1 MKKIYNYLWVLACV
15 LLFVGANG
23 NLLAQTFRTAC
34 PYNVASWPY
43 PNSNDWMG
51 CPPALQLGNGGR
63 PCPSNYTQKPY
74 QDCCG
79 AIPLYNNYITF
90 GRQSTNTRFNS
101 TICGQGC
108 SQGDLPPI
116 GTACFG
122 GIEKQ
127 TTWFIF
133 EIKALIG
140 GSDTIGAPAGK
151 LRFKIFPC
159 DSPPNY
165 PSCEET
171 SFSSACNCDTVN
183 PLSPI
188 LCNDN
193 GRDNMGSLD
202 FDWIVFRINNS
213 NSTRSACNSVS
224 AGTST
229 VACCNWSSLRGPTG
243 MFEQPNG
250 AGISCDVGALG
261 GRFSS
266 PLSVSVGDRFI
277 LAVDAFV
284 NQNLKS
290 YKIDFRGE
298 CANLGRDGLTASV
311 GAIEYPNER
320 IPTSQ
325 FQQLLSRTDSC
336 VIDSISFRF
345 TQPQRNSTMSVS
357 NYKLFRFN
365 DNGSSDSNFVI
376 NEVLPINDAITATD
390 WKINFDFLGLTRG
403 NYALRFMDT
412 VNTYFQTK
420 VVADTLY
427 FKVGGGIP
435 PAIRIAQP
443 FNACLLQP
451 TTLTVSDTTGYS
463 FLWSTGETTPS
474 ITVEEPSQY
483 SVAATYNGACR
494 QTTTASIFLRQPSLR
509 NCPIT
514 ISLSARPDNLTAS
527 LPALSYQWEHNGILM
542 NRFTRSIPIT
552 LGGYYRVRAINGND
566 TSNWSPVVIIMSNQ
580 LTLKSGGLQVYPNP
594 SKGIV
599 NIQVPAGFQTIE
611 LSDKLGKVL
620 LTKPIQSATTI
631 NIQGYPKGVYTI
643 RAKGGQVISTQLVV
657 E

>member
-1 MKKIYNYLWVLACV
+1 
-15 LLFVGANG
+15 
-23 NLLAQTFRTAC
+23 
-34 PYNVASWPY
+34 
-43 PNSNDWMG
+43 MG
-51 CPPALQLGNGGR
+51 CPPAINLGIGR
-63 PCPSNYTQKPY
+63 PPCPSSYTHKPF

-90 GRQSTNTRFNS
+90 GRQSPNPAFNS
-101 TICGQGC
+101 SICGQGC
-108 SQGDLPPI
+108 NQTELPPV
-116 GTACFG
+116 GSSCFG
-122 GIEKQ
+122 GSEKQ
-127 TTWFIF
+127 STWFSF
-133 EIKALIG
+133 EVKPLTG
-140 GSDTIGAPAGK
+140 GIDTIGAPAGK

-159 DSPPNY
+159 DGRPNSPDCDQVAASVP
-165 PSCEET
+165 
-171 SFSSACNCDTVN
+171 CNCDSID
-183 PLSPI
+183 PLSA
-188 LCNDN
+188 LNCNDT
-193 GRDNMGSLD
+193 GRNNIGNVDY
-202 FDWIVFRINNS
+202 DWILYRVNNF
-213 NSTRSACNSVS
+213 NSTRSACN
-224 AGTST
+224 AILTNNST
-229 VACCNWSSLRGPTG
+229 VACCNWSQLRGPTG
-243 MFEQPNG
+243 MFEQPDGSPN
-250 AGISCDVGALG
+250 SCDVGAQ
-261 GRFSS
+261 GRRFNS
-266 PLSVSVGDRFI
+266 PISVNVGDRFI
-277 LAVDAFV
+277 LLVDAFTPE
-284 NQNLKS
+284 NLKS
-290 YKIDFRGE
+290 YKIDFRGA
-298 CANLGRDGLTASV
+298 CANVGRDGLTASV

-345 TQPQRNSTMSVS
+345 TQPQRNSTMTVS

-365 DNGSSDSNFVI
+365 VNGSSDSNFVI

-390 WKINFDFLGLTRG
+390 WKINFDSLGLTRG

-412 VNTYFQTK
+412 VVTYFENQI
-420 VVADTLY
+420 VSDTLY

-435 PAIRIAQP
+435 PAILIAQP

-474 ITVEEPSQY
+474 ITVEEPNQY
-483 SVAATYNGACR
+483 SVTATYNGACR
-494 QTTTASIFLRQPSLR
+494 QTTTANIFLRQQSLR

-552 LGGYYRVRAINGND
+552 LGGSYRVRAINGND
-566 TSNWSPVVIIMSNQ
+566 TGNWSPVVIIMSNQ
-580 LTLKSGGLQVYPNP
+580 SALKSGGLTVFPNP
-594 SKGIV
+594 SKGLV

-620 LTKPIQSATTI
+620 LTKPIQNTTTI
-631 NIQGYPKGVYTI
+631 NVQGYPKGIYTI
-643 RAKGGQVISTQLVV
+643 RAKGGGQALSTQLVV